1 MLISKYCIDL
11 IINSIIETL
20 YLLII
25 TFLSDMLGMKCKQ
38 YIKLNEYFD
47 PDIDFGIKQYV
58 ADYQAVYLTF
68 DIETSLM
75 WQSGVVAKGQNKSAT
90 SLGDCGRGEINKFLF
105 RWRVARGPC
114 NS

>member
-38 YIKLNEYFD
+38 YRKNKLN
-47 PDIDFGIKQYV
+47 
-58 ADYQAVYLTF
+58 
-68 DIETSLM
+68 
-75 WQSGVVAKGQNKSAT
+75 VAKWHCGKVTIKREQS
-90 SLGDCGRGEINKFLF
+90 SLVLCR
-105 RWRVARGPC
+105 A
-114 NS
+114 